1 MSLRACAPS
10 ISSPR
15 SAFLVGPAFF
25 GVLRF
30 KGAAQ
35 HILNALITATG
46 KAFIDK
52 RFKVGRD
59 AQLHSGFS
67 VLAIIVAFL
76 PRFGGGVQRGQ
87 DDGVRHVSRWTLC
100 ETEVRPSQSEAIC
113 FSRARRQRVACAKVP
128 ALGSGRANSH
138 RYAAQRLPSSPINL
152 TGNARLGEVMRGGPD
167 VSFGEVWNIL
177 ASLVVPASSAIR
189 RTMAFLPMVYSS
201 DGDFPRT

>member
-113 FSRARRQRVACAKVP
+113 LSRARRQRVACAKVP

-152 TGNARLGEVMRGGPD
+152 TGNALRADVAHGKGG
-167 VSFGEVWNIL
+167 SI
-177 ASLVVPASSAIR
+177 
-189 RTMAFLPMVYSS
+189 TLPRV
-201 DGDFPRT
+201 GDYTSIWIDP